1 VAPRQHGH
9 ECLHSHFV
17 RIGDILC
24 LGLLKNLLGAGP
36 LRAIVRM
43 HGNQDVAFRDFPLIA
58 LGLIF
63 RNA

>member
-9 ECLHSHFV
+9 ECLNSHFG
-17 RIGDILC
+17 RIDDILC
-24 LGLLKNLLGAGP
+24 PGLLKNLLGAGP

-43 HGNQDVAFRDFPLIA
+43 RGNQDVAFRDFPLVA